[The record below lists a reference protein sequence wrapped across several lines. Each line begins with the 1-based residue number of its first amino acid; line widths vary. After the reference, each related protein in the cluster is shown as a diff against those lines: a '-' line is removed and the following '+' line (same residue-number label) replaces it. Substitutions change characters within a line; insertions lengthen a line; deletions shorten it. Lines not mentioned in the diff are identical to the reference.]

1 MTSSHGLTSFDHI
14 WKKVV
19 FPVSQTVL
27 TESDPDFAGACGLRL
42 RSSEEW
48 KEELCH
54 EYRNLRRQLKDICYG
69 PTDHRSPEELLDGRK
84 IAAILCS
91 ALVSRKGLLFNTEE
105 AKKFAAAKKKAL
117 SDPVSFNLW
126 AVGNV
131 YANYKLA
138 FCASLQL
145 VYLTLMRDL
154 LVEAGL
160 DEKNKKL
167 QTPRTSE
174 QETARRLAKALNK
187 RGHLAPYLRR
197 LPPRGDS
204 FDVNIVIGLARTDI
218 SVKDLDMF
226 LFAMQ
231 LYQIEEHTMDLLWE
245 DLTKEEKTAPR

>member
-54 EYRNLRRQLKDICYG
+54 EYRNLRQQLKDICYG

-84 IAAILCS
+84 IAA
-91 ALVSRKGLLFNTEE
+91 
-105 AKKFAAAKKKAL
+105 AKKKTLA
-117 SDPVSFNLW
+117 DPVSFNLW
-126 AVGNV
+126 TVGNV

-138 FCASLQL
+138 FCASLRL

-160 DEKNKKL
+160 DEKNKNL
-167 QTPRTSE
+167 QTPR
-174 QETARRLAKALNK
+174 
-187 RGHLAPYLRR
+187 
-197 LPPRGDS
+197 
-204 FDVNIVIGLARTDI
+204 
-218 SVKDLDMF
+218 
-226 LFAMQ
+226 
-231 LYQIEEHTMDLLWE
+231 
-245 DLTKEEKTAPR
+245 